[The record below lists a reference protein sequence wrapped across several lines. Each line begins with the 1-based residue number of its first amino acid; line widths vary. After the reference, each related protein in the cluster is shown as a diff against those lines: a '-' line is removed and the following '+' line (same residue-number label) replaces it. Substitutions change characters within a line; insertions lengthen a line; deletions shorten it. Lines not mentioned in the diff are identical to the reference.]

1 MKKGILSIGLAAL
14 LAASLI
20 ACAGTPVDP
29 PTQSDASSSQTETQA
44 ATAHTAEQT
53 QTAAATDCTE
63 PAGTESAEQC
73 QCSAESTQAST
84 AQSTQASAAESDAGS
99 WTDPKTFDATETYT
113 RITDENGHC
122 LSVVTS
128 DRAENIELWKMP
140 DDPAIRLDIKENR
153 DGTVFFTYFTD
164 AEGWRLDWVDGADGT
179 LLYRYDPEGYCGIYP
194 TYYAGSDKAKGKLG
208 VTVDNRNLHVNLTR
222 EADGSLSASQT
233 FDEVL
238 PWAEYKADE
247 WNMAT
252 RRFPVKTLPLT
263 DKDTVPETP
272 KYQTM
277 AFEYPLAWEDEEH
290 ASADDLSWK
299 GGIYASYPRF
309 MAEEFIAKPDDNDD
323 WIEALKTAEAVPY
336 LRMQNVGRLYYSE
349 QPLPAPSF
357 ETLIT
362 YFGGVCEELIDMD
375 GIVDYG
381 GFSVRQMLQYLHD
394 SGFLASEWLEIAEED
409 IYTLSFGNRV
419 ISIRRVDEH
428 HYDCVVMR
436 HYWLDASISV
446 YGRYQDAM
454 LFNLWRMHAYY

>member
-1 MKKGILSIGLAAL
+1 
-14 LAASLI
+14 
-20 ACAGTPVDP
+20 
-29 PTQSDASSSQTETQA
+29 
-44 ATAHTAEQT
+44 
-53 QTAAATDCTE
+53 
-63 PAGTESAEQC
+63 
-73 QCSAESTQAST
+73 
-84 AQSTQASAAESDAGS
+84 
-99 WTDPKTFDATETYT
+99 
-113 RITDENGHC
+113 
-122 LSVVTS
+122 
-128 DRAENIELWKMP
+128 MP

-208 VTVDNRNLHVNLTR
+208 VTVDNRHLYVNLTR

-233 FDEVL
+233 FGEVL

-290 ASADDLSWK
+290 AGADDLFWK

-309 MAEEFIAKPDDNDD
+309 MAEDYIPKPDD
-323 WIEALKTAEAVPY
+323 WREALKTAEAVPY

-362 YFGGVCEELIDMD
+362 YFDDMCRELIDMD

-381 GFSVRQMLQYLHD
+381 GFSVPEMLQYLHD
-394 SGFLASEWLEIAEED
+394 SGFPAFERLEIAEED

-436 HYWLDASISV
+436 HYWLDASITV

-454 LFNLWRMHAYY
+454 LFNSWRMHAYY

>member
-29 PTQSDASSSQTETQA
+29 PIQSDASSSQTETQA
-44 ATAHTAEQT
+44 ATAHTTEQT
-53 QTAAATDCTE
+53 QTTAVTDCTE
-63 PAGTESAEQC
+63 PVGTESAEQC
-73 QCSAESTQAST
+73 QCPAESTQAST
-84 AQSTQASAAESDAGS
+84 AQSTQASAAESDAGP
-99 WTDPKTFDATETYT
+99 WTDPKTFNATETYT

-128 DRAENIELWKMP
+128 DRAENIELWKTP
-140 DDPAIRLDIKENR
+140 DDPAIRLDIEENR

-194 TYYAGSDKAKGKLG
+194 TQYAGSSDKAKGELG

-233 FDEVL
+233 LSEIWSF
-238 PWAEYKADE
+238 AEYKADE

-290 ASADDLSWK
+290 AGADDLFWK

-309 MAEEFIAKPDDNDD
+309 MAEDYIPKPDD
-323 WIEALKTAEAVPY
+323 WREALKTAEAVPY

-362 YFGGVCEELIDMD
+362 YFDDMCRELIDMD

-381 GFSVRQMLQYLHD
+381 GFSVPEMLQYLHD
-394 SGFLASEWLEIAEED
+394 SGFPAFERLEIAEED

-454 LFNLWRMHAYY
+454 LFNSWRMHAYY

>member
-29 PTQSDASSSQTETQA
+29 PIQSDASSSQTETQA
-44 ATAHTAEQT
+44 ATAHTTEQT
-53 QTAAATDCTE
+53 QTAAVTDCTE
-63 PAGTESAEQC
+63 PAGTESTEQC
-73 QCSAESTQAST
+73 QCPAESTQTSTAQST
-84 AQSTQASAAESDAGS
+84 AQSTQASTAESQ
-99 WTDPKTFDATETYT
+99 TDDEAPKYT

-290 ASADDLSWK
+290 AGADDLSWK

-309 MAEEFIAKPDDNDD
+309 MAEEFIAKPDD
-323 WIEALKTAEAVPY
+323 WREALKTAEAVPY

-375 GIVDYG
+375 GLVDYG

-454 LFNLWRMHAYY
+454 LFNSWRMHAYY

>member
-1 MKKGILSIGLAAL
+1 MKKQILAACLAAL

-29 PTQSDASSSQTETQA
+29 PTESDASSSQTETQA
-44 ATAHTAEQT
+44 ASEHTTEQT
-53 QTAAATDCTE
+53 QTTAVTDCTE
-63 PAGTESAEQC
+63 PVGTESTEQC
-73 QCSAESTQAST
+73 QCPAESTQVST
-84 AQSTQASAAESDAGS
+84 AQSTQASTAESDAGP
-99 WTDPKTFDATETYT
+99 WTDPKTFNATETYT

-128 DRAENIELWKMP
+128 DRAENIELWKAP
-140 DDPAIRLDIKENR
+140 DDPAIRLDIEENR

-208 VTVDNRNLHVNLTR
+208 VTVDNRHLYVNLTR

-233 FDEVL
+233 FGEVL

-290 ASADDLSWK
+290 AGADDLSWK

-309 MAEEFIAKPDDNDD
+309 MAEDYIPKPDDNDD

-357 ETLIT
+357 ETLVT
-362 YFGGVCEELIDMD
+362 YFGGMCGQLIDMD
-375 GIVDYG
+375 AAEYG
-381 GFSVRQMLQYLHD
+381 DFSVRQMLQYLHD
-394 SGFLASEWLEIAEED
+394 SEFPAFEWMEVSEED
-409 IYTLSFGNRV
+409 TDAYTLFFGNWA
-419 ISIRRVDEH
+419 ISIHRVDEH
-428 HYDCVVMR
+428 HYDCVAMR
-436 HYWLDASISV
+436 HYWLDNQTAF
-446 YGRYQDAM
+446 YRWQDAM
-454 LFNLWRMHAYY
+454 LIYPDGRMYY

>member
-44 ATAHTAEQT
+44 ATEHTTEQT

-63 PAGTESAEQC
+63 PAGTESTEQC
-73 QCSAESTQAST
+73 QCPAESTQTSTAQST
-84 AQSTQASAAESDAGS
+84 AQSTQASTAESQ
-99 WTDPKTFDATETYT
+99 TDDEAPKYT

-290 ASADDLSWK
+290 AGADDLSWK

-309 MAEEFIAKPDDNDD
+309 MAEEFIAKPDD
-323 WIEALKTAEAVPY
+323 WREALKTAEAVPY

-375 GIVDYG
+375 GLVDYG

-436 HYWLDASISV
+436 HYWLDASFTV

-454 LFNLWRMHAYY
+454 LFNSWRMHAYY